1 MFAPTRYL
9 EWARR
14 FYGTVR
20 IDLASSGIPVV
31 PVAELGSPDASVFD
45 DVSGWPRLREAIGR
59 HHALPGSE
67 AVAALGTTHAL
78 WLAYAS
84 LTSPGDDV
92 LVEWPAYEP
101 LVRIAEGVGARVVHF
116 ERPGNE
122 AWAVDPDRVAR
133 AMTARTRAVVVSN
146 LHNPTGARIPDDV
159 LRALAA
165 IAAARGAYLVVD
177 EVYAPFDALVDEAG
191 VFPGSARRLGP
202 NVVAVSSLT
211 KCYGV
216 ANQRVGWLLGPPEVV
231 SRAQDAVTA
240 SCGMLPLEHA
250 HVAMHAFGR
259 VVHLAQRAK
268 GMLAGKRQ
276 HVARWVAKEG
286 LTWHEPAEG
295 LFGLVRVP
303 GAGDLTATIEGAARE
318 REVLVGAGSFFG
330 VPDAFRIAWSA
341 PLEKLDEGLGRL
353 ADALRAVRR

>member
-1 MFAPTRYL
+1 M
-9 EWARR
+9 
-14 FYGTVR
+14 
-20 IDLASSGIPVV
+20 
-31 PVAELGSPDASVFD
+31 
-45 DVSGWPRLREAIGR
+45 
-59 HHALPGSE
+59 
-67 AVAALGTTHAL
+67 
-78 WLAYAS
+78 
-84 LTSPGDDV
+84 
-92 LVEWPAYEP
+92 
-101 LVRIAEGVGARVVHF
+101 RIAEGVGARVQHF
-116 ERPGNE
+116 ERPE
-122 AWAVDPDRVAR
+122 TDAWAVDPDRVAR
-133 AMTARTRAVVVSN
+133 AMTARTRVVVVSN
-146 LHNPTGARIPDDV
+146 SSTTRDGGPGCRTTVPSRGRRARRRV
-159 LRALAA
+159 AE
-165 IAAARGAYLVVD
+165 AYLVVD
-177 EVYAPFDALVDEAG
+177 EVYAPFDALVDRAG
-191 VFPGSARRLGP
+191 VFRGSARRLGP

-250 HVAMHAFGR
+250 HVALHALGR
-259 VVHLAQRAK
+259 LAHLAQRAK

-276 HVARWVAKEG
+276 HVARWVTKEG

-318 REVLVGAGSFFG
+318 REVLVGAGAFFG

-353 ADALRAVRR
+353 ADALRTVRR